1 MYVCTYV
8 HTAINISAYLHGI
21 DIKDAEYTLNTT
33 PTTTT
38 KGNLTNVFA
47 VLALTLVFLPKCRGS
62 YKAKQ
67 RVRVCLLLAL

>member
-8 HTAINISAYLHGI
+8 YTAINISTYLHGI
-21 DIKDAEYTLNTT
+21 DIKDAEYKLNKT

-47 VLALTLVFLPKCRGS
+47 VLALTLVFLP
-62 YKAKQ
+62 
-67 RVRVCLLLAL
+67 